1 MVTKSIG
8 QAIESIKN
16 KSIAPLPKYDYV
28 RPNYHKGGSIPLKG
42 PVQKKRLDAIKAKRE
57 ELEKKNHEDKMA
69 RLKVEKMEQSK
80 GIKKQKFTIAPI
92 ENSILSDKQLQRLV
106 RHILQKN
113 PSLLNHKVY
122 E

>member
-1 MVTKSIG
+1 M
-8 QAIESIKN
+8 
-16 KSIAPLPKYDYV
+16 
-28 RPNYHKGGSIPLKG
+28 KG
-42 PVQKKRLDAIKAKRE
+42 PVQKKRLEAVRAKRE

-69 RLKVEKMEQSK
+69 RLKVEKMEASK

-92 ENSILSDKQLQRLV
+92 ENTLLSEKQLARLV
-106 RHILQKN
+106 RHILQKD